1 MVDTGAAVSVF
12 PHRSSAAPSGPP
24 LTGADGRSIPSWG
37 SIKKTLSFGLRTFI
51 CSFILAAVSKPILG
65 VDFLAANRLLV
76 DPFSRQV
83 LDSET
88 LLPITPSVSAPPRHS
103 RFAAALCHVAP
114 AVRNLL
120 ASFPTIVGDGSGTPN
135 PKHGIRH
142 SIETTGRPIFAK
154 ARRLDPEKHR
164 IAEAEFRSL
173 EKAGIVRRSNSPWAS
188 PLHMVPK
195 QDGSWR
201 PCGDYR
207 RLNLATVHDRYPLPS
222 IMDLSARLNGCR
234 FFSCIDLVKGYHQV
248 PMDPSDIAKTA
259 IITPFGLFEYLFMPF
274 GLTNAAQTFQRLM
287 DRLFGHLP
295 FVFTYLDDHLV
306 ASATMEEHLEHLRI
320 FFEIL
325 RDNGLTIN
333 PSKCSFAVSSVKFLG
348 HMVSESGVVP
358 LPRHVEAITGFPRPT
373 DLRQLQRFLGLINF
387 YRRFLPAIA
396 GILKPL
402 TDLLRGGPKKLLWS
416 SDADAAFT
424 KAKAAL
430 VAAVPLSHPAPGAVL
445 SLAVDASD
453 THVGGVLQQLQGR
466 AWQPLAFFSK
476 KLSPT
481 QVRYSTFDRELL
493 AAFSAVRHFR
503 FLLEG
508 RRFRLLTDHKP
519 LVAAMSRVSPP
530 WSARQQRQMAY
541 LAEFTADFR
550 HTPGATN
557 VVADALSRPSAPS
570 TGAHSQQV
578 PTSQILPP
586 AAAAK
591 TSVAALPAGPEKT
604 PPGPPHTSDSSEIQD
619 LSPPAVPSE
628 PPPAAPSAT
637 APITPVAAAQPLNF
651 SDIAAAQSS
660 CPDVASMRA
669 STALSIVSKPMGE
682 HQLLGD
688 VSTGEFRPL
697 LPPQFRAAAFH
708 SLHDIAHPGIRA
720 TCRLVS
726 SRFCWPHMSK
736 QVAILARSCLHCQRS
751 KVHKHVHLQPEQIEV
766 PRRRFAHV
774 HVDLVGPLPRSA
786 GFSYLLTILDR
797 TSRWPEA
804 VPLAAVSAADC
815 AAGFFH
821 GWVQRFGLP
830 ATITSDRGPQFAS
843 SLWSAL
849 CSLLN
854 ISHVQTTAY
863 HPQANGA
870 VERFHRR
877 LKDALRARSAGAD
890 WYTHLPWVML
900 GIRSAWRE
908 NSQFSPAEAVFGAQP
923 VLPGQFLNS
932 PEPPSPTF
940 LQELQHTLCNRTP
953 PPADHHNRPGP
964 LKLPEE
970 LMLTRY
976 VLVRRDGA
984 QPPLSPMYDGPY
996 LVLERSL
1003 RFFKLQ
1009 VGTKQDTVSTLRLK
1023 PCRSPPDV
1031 QPAVPPRRGRPPTSP
1046 AAASPPA
1053 DVPRPPTH
1061 RRRRVTFRCPVV
1073 SPPPE
1078 SSPPPGPPPPLLHPS
1093 GRPARRAGRPQRYL
1107 SSLDAS
1113 A

>member
-1 MVDTGAAVSVF
+1 
-12 PHRSSAAPSGPP
+12 
-24 LTGADGRSIPSWG
+24 
-37 SIKKTLSFGLRTFI
+37 
-51 CSFILAAVSKPILG
+51 
-65 VDFLAANRLLV
+65 
-76 DPFSRQV
+76 
-83 LDSET
+83 
-88 LLPITPSVSAPPRHS
+88 
-103 RFAAALCHVAP
+103 
-114 AVRNLL
+114 
-120 ASFPTIVGDGSGTPN
+120 
-135 PKHGIRH
+135 
-142 SIETTGRPIFAK
+142 
-154 ARRLDPEKHR
+154 
-164 IAEAEFRSL
+164 
-173 EKAGIVRRSNSPWAS
+173 
-188 PLHMVPK
+188 
-195 QDGSWR
+195 
-201 PCGDYR
+201 
-207 RLNLATVHDRYPLPS
+207 
-222 IMDLSARLNGCR
+222 
-234 FFSCIDLVKGYHQV
+234 
-248 PMDPSDIAKTA
+248 MDPSDIAKTA

-295 FVFTYLDDHLV
+295 FVFTYLDDHLI
-306 ASATMEEHLEHLRI
+306 ASTTMEEHLEHLRI

-325 RDNGLTIN
+325 RDNGLTIK

-358 LPRHVEAITGFPRPT
+358 LPRHVEAISGFPRPT

-396 GILKPL
+396 GVLKPL
-402 TDLLRGGPKKLLWS
+402 TDLLRGAPKKLLWS

-430 VAAVPLSHPAPGAVL
+430 VAAIPLSHPAPGAVL

-466 AWQPLAFFSK
+466 SWQPLAFFSK

-508 RRFRLLTDHKP
+508 RRFRLMTDHKP

-557 VVADALSRPSAPS
+557 DVADALSRPPAPS
-570 TGAHSQQV
+570 TGTPAQQV
-578 PTSQILPP
+578 PASQILPP
-586 AAAAK
+586 CAAAK
-591 TSVAALPAGPEKT
+591 APVAALPSGT
-604 PPGPPHTSDSSEIQD
+604 RNPPPDPPRSSHTVAIQE
-619 LSPPAVPSE
+619 LSPPETQAHT
-628 PPPAAPSAT
+628 PPAASPSAT
-637 APITPVAAAQPLNF
+637 PFPAVAAAQPLDF
-651 SDIAAAQSS
+651 ASLAAAQHS

-669 STALSIVSKPMGE
+669 STALSIVSKPIGE

-697 LPPQFRAAAFH
+697 LVPQFRAAAFL
-708 SLHDIAHPGIRA
+708 SLHNIAHPGNRA

-726 SRFCWPHMSK
+726 SRFCWPQLSK
-736 QVAILARSCLHCQRS
+736 QVAAMAWACLHCQRS
-751 KVHKHVHLQPEQIEV
+751 KVHKHVHLQPEQIEI

-786 GFSYLLTILDR
+786 GFSYLLTVLDR
-797 TSRWPEA
+797 TTRWPEA
-804 VPLAAVSAADC
+804 IPLAAVTAADC

-854 ISHVQTTAY
+854 IIHLQTTSY

-877 LKDALRARSAGAD
+877 LKDALRARTAGAD
-890 WYTHLPWVML
+890 WHAHLPWVLL

-908 NSQFSPAEAVFGAQP
+908 NSSFSPAEAVFRAQL

-932 PEPPSPTF
+932 PEPSSPTF
-940 LQELQHTLCNRTP
+940 LQELQRTLNNRP
-953 PPADHHNRPGP
+953 PPSADHHNRPGP
-964 LKLPEE
+964 LSLPEE
-970 LMLTRY
+970 LLLTRF
-976 VLVRRDGA
+976 VQVRRDGA

-1003 RFFKLQ
+1003 RFFKIQ
-1009 VGTKQDTVSTLRLK
+1009 VGTRQDTVSTLRLK
-1023 PCRSPPDV
+1023 PCRSPPDA
-1031 QPAVPPRRGRPPTSP
+1031 QPAVPPRRGRPPMGP
-1046 AAASPPA
+1046 AAASSSA
-1053 DVPRPPTH
+1053 DVPRPPAT

-1073 SPPPE
+1073 VPPPE
-1078 SSPPPGPPPPLLHPS
+1078 SPPPPPLLHPS
-1093 GRPARRAGRPQRYL
+1093 GRPARRAGPPQRYL
-1107 SSLDAS
+1107 SSLDSS
-1113 A
+1113 AWGDV